1 MANLYDF
8 LDASRAAEAF
18 DMQSDLA
25 ARMKEAMATASGEVS
40 EGGMVAQML
49 GSCRSYTLN

>member
-25 ARMKEAMATASGEVS
+25 ARMKEAMATASPS
-40 EGGMVAQML
+40 LAAA
-49 GSCRSYTLN
+49 T